1 MDVSECLSRA
11 VEVTNDFYVAAPGA
25 AAIWDRLSRR
35 RDFVKLREL
44 SEVLNPQP
52 AAQSVTGIGRVLLLL
67 TAPQSDRNMN
77 SQAELFPPPGS
88 TIYWRGL
95 IVSI

>member
-11 VEVTNDFYVAAPGA
+11 VEVTSDFYVAAPGA

-35 RDFVKLREL
+35 REFVKLREL

-52 AAQSVTGIGRVLLLL
+52 AAQSVTAVGRVLAFTSRPFRPKHEITHNRTCLRRLDPRF
-67 TAPQSDRNMN
+67 TGVD
-77 SQAELFPPPGS
+77 
-88 TIYWRGL
+88 
-95 IVSI
+95 